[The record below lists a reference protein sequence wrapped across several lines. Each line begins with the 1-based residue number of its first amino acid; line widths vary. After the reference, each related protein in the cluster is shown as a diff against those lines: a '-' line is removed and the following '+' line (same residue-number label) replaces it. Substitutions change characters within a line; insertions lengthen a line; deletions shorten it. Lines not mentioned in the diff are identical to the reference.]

1 MVPFFKSIPSIS
13 NSTDI
18 TSKRSNRQRAFTTF
32 SDGDGPVITV
42 YYKRGGRAGIGSV
55 GCLYKITERK
65 YRFRFYTKEQVR
77 IKTLTQTDDVA
88 PYDVIKELVASINGN
103 ATFKKYIHVVFHKE
117 STSAFSTNVDFANG
131 QTFRG

>member
-13 NSTDI
+13 NSTSI

-32 SDGDGPVITV
+32 SDGSGPVLTV

-55 GCLYKITERK
+55 GCLYKINDRK

-77 IKTLTQTDDVA
+77 VNTLTQTDDVE
-88 PYDVIKELVASINGN
+88 PYDVIKQLVASINEN
-103 ATFKKYIHVVFHKE
+103 ATFKKYIHVVFHNE
-117 STSAFSTNVDFANG
+117 STSAFSTNVDFENG